1 MTILSLRNTIK
12 TMNHNVKLAF
22 LFSISQS
29 IGRGVWMGNVLSV
42 YIFAIAGN
50 NPVILGWT
58 SFATGIAMT
67 LVVFPTGF
75 LVDIFRRDIFLKI
88 ASVVGFA
95 SLGFVLFGN
104 DEIIFIIIALVL
116 WGLFQG
122 INRPSLETIL
132 ADSVASGKRSRT
144 YSWLHLTR
152 MISMSIGP
160 FLNVGLFLI
169 FGDEWNIQIM
179 KNVMIVGICI
189 TLFSLVI
196 MLFFD
201 DKKSLD
207 TSSESIEVE
216 TIRDHNDKRNG
227 KQSKISSNVLI
238 PILLV
243 GSNIIIGIGAGMT
256 IKYFPIFFKEHEFYL
271 LDPVLVQVI
280 MGLTFIFTGLASLIA
295 QRFSVKRG
303 RVKIIFIVQFIA
315 TLCLFGIAFF
325 PPLYILVPIFITRGA
340 LMNAAQPL
348 SRSILMDVVP
358 KKHRGKVNSLE
369 AFAWGFFWNFSAL
382 LGGYLIGSEPPYN
395 FKLCFLVT
403 AGVYMLGIIPIL
415 FLAPLIG
422 KEKIDEKEIQV

>member
-1 MTILSLRNTIK
+1 
-12 TMNHNVKLAF
+12 MNHNVKLAF

-58 SFATGIAMT
+58 SFATGITMT

-75 LVDIFRRDIFLKI
+75 FVDKYRRDIVLKI
-88 ASVVGFA
+88 ASAVGVVA
-95 SLGFVLFGN
+95 LGFVLFGN
-104 DEIIFIIIALVL
+104 DEIKFLVVALVL

-122 INRPSLETIL
+122 MNRPSLESIL
-132 ADSVASGKRSRT
+132 ADSVESGKRSRV
-144 YSWLHLTR
+144 YSWLHLVR
-152 MISMSIGP
+152 QISMAIGP

-169 FGDEWNIQIM
+169 FGDDWSVQIL

-207 TSSESIEVE
+207 TSSESIDLEMDH
-216 TIRDHNDKRNG
+216 DHNDKRNG
-227 KQSKISSNVLI
+227 KHSRISSTALI
-238 PILLV
+238 AILLV
-243 GSNIIIGIGAGMT
+243 GSNIIIGFGAGMT
-256 IKYFPIFFKEHEFYL
+256 IKYFPIFFKEHESYR
-271 LDPVLVQVI
+271 LDPILVQVI

-295 QRFSVKRG
+295 QKFSVKRG
-303 RVKIIFIVQFIA
+303 RVQIIFTVQFIA

-325 PPLYILVPIFITRGA
+325 PPIYILVPIFITRGA

-348 SRSILMDVVP
+348 SRSILMDVIP
-358 KKHRGKVNSLE
+358 KKHRGKINSLE

-382 LGGYLIGSEPPYN
+382 LGGYLIGSKPPYN

-403 AGVYMLGIIPIL
+403 ACVYLVGIIPIL
-415 FLAPLIG
+415 FLTPLIG
-422 KEKIDEKEIQV
+422 KEKIAEKEIQG